1 MRDVQ
6 TTTLKW
12 GKPKMLGKTKSYLA
26 GAILL
31 VFSVG
36 LADVSE

>member
-1 MRDVQ
+1 MYKQ
-6 TTTLKW
+6 LPSNG